1 MKIQWKTLAV
11 CVLIPLVI
19 GGISALL
26 TKNGMEAFNAVN
38 KPALTPPNWLFP
50 VVWSILFLLMG
61 IASYLIYT
69 SGQLAKGALTV
80 YGIQLG
86 FNFLWSFFFFNLQ
99 WYLFSFAWLV
109 VLWIL
114 ILLTIKEFSQISKT
128 AAALMI
134 PYLLWVTF
142 AGYLNLGVYLLNS

>member
-1 MKIQWKTLAV
+1 MKIQWKTLAI
-11 CVLIPLVI
+11 CVLIPLVV

-69 SGQLAKGALTV
+69 SGQPAKGALTV

-109 VLWIL
+109 VLWVL

-128 AAALMI
+128 AAALMV